1 MRWSGSTLFA
11 NNNFFITVNL
21 YRGSY
26 MSVYLLSFLINE
38 LTKINKMRALASILL
53 ILVNEFI
60 KNDNK

>member
-1 MRWSGSTLFA
+1 
-11 NNNFFITVNL
+11 
-21 YRGSY
+21 

-38 LTKINKMRALASILL
+38 LTKNNKMRALASILL